1 MGESNFYNETKWCD
15 SCGKYVHY
23 LLSLDHSFCVE
34 CGGKVRLYSETDWQ
48 QLNEELAARRPK
60 GGRPK
65 KRA

>member
-1 MGESNFYNETKWCD
+1 MGSNFYNETKWCD
-15 SCGKYVHY
+15 DCGKYVHF

-34 CGGKVRLYSETDWQ
+34 CGGVVRLYSKDDWEK
-48 QLNEELAARRPK
+48 LNDEMAARRPK